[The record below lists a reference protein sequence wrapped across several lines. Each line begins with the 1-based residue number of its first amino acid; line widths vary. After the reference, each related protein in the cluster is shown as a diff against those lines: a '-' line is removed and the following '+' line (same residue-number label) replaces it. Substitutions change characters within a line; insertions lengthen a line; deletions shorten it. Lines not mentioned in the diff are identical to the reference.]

1 MHLSRESSS
10 FPRQRE
16 ARLSFVTPEAD
27 PRLRGADEAEGGA
40 RGQARPALSPRV
52 SSPRSHAPRVRVLPE
67 PPANPGVAYDSE
79 DYAMLNRP
87 IETGRH
93 ARRIL
98 RYLRPA
104 GSDRLLEIGC
114 GRGWLTQRMQETCP
128 ATYGIDVNPKSIA
141 HGVAAN
147 LLTMNAVDLCF
158 EDEQFAHVYSFHA
171 IEHIVDAGDAIRE
184 MQRVL
189 VPGGRILLVYPA
201 EPIRGLYAMPGAWIG
216 FGNPF
221 LARKLHVHAFT
232 PRRIKVYA
240 EQCGLTH
247 VESALD
253 FFITPQFM
261 TVLEK
266 APRPSR

>member
-1 MHLSRESSS
+1 M
-10 FPRQRE
+10 P
-16 ARLSFVTPEAD
+16 
-27 PRLRGADEAEGGA
+27 
-40 RGQARPALSPRV
+40 PALSP
-52 SSPRSHAPRVRVLPE
+52 APRATQ
-67 PPANPGVAYDSE
+67 PAAPMPRLRATPAPIVHPGITYDSE
-79 DYAMLNRP
+79 NYAMLNRP

-98 RYLRPA
+98 RYLKPA
-104 GSDRLLEIGC
+104 PTDHLLEIGC
-114 GRGWLTQRMQETCP
+114 GRGWLTQRMQETCS

-141 HGVAAN
+141 HGVARHLSA
-147 LLTMNAVDLCF
+147 MDAVDLRY
-158 EDEQFAHVYSFHA
+158 EDDQFDHVYSFHA
-171 IEHIVDAGDAIRE
+171 IEHIVDAGAAIRE
-184 MQRVL
+184 MARVL

-232 PRRIKVYA
+232 PGKIRALAAQSALV
-240 EQCGLTH
+240 H

-266 APRPSR
+266 APRVPR

>member
-1 MHLSRESSS
+1 MR
-10 FPRQRE
+10 PATNR
-16 ARLSFVTPEAD
+16 A
-27 PRLRGADEAEGGA
+27 
-40 RGQARPALSPRV
+40 ARPATSPILHPPSLRLTAT
-52 SSPRSHAPRVRVLPE
+52 PRHHA
-67 PPANPGVAYDSE
+67 GVTYDSE

-98 RYLRPA
+98 RYLRPRA
-104 GSDRLLEIGC
+104 DDRLLEVGC
-114 GRGWLTQRMQETCP
+114 GRGWLAQRMQELCP

-141 HGVAAN
+141 HGVADQ
-147 LLTMNAVDLCF
+147 LMTMDALDLRF
-158 EDEQFAHVYSFHA
+158 DDEQFDQVYSFHA
-171 IEHIVDAGDAIRE
+171 IEHIEEADVALRE
-184 MQRVL
+184 MHRVL
-189 VPGGRILLVYPA
+189 IPGGRVLLVYPA

-221 LARKLHVHAFT
+221 LARQLHVHKFT
-232 PRRIKVYA
+232 PSRIRRLG

-253 FFITPQFM
+253 FLITPQFM

-266 APRPSR
+266 APYPS